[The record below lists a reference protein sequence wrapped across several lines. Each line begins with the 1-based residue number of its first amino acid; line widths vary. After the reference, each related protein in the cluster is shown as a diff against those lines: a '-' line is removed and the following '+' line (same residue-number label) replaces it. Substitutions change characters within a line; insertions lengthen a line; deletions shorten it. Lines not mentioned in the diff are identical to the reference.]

1 MEMRSQLGRVR
12 GLGSTHEGAHHF
24 WVQRL
29 SGIALVPLVLWFVFA
44 VPPVLTADLATFTDW
59 VGRHY
64 NPWLMILLIITMFY
78 HAMLGLQVIVE
89 DYVHAEAAKL
99 TTLILMKFAVVLL
112 GGCAVFA
119 VLRLTFGS

>member
-44 VPPVLTADLATFTDW
+44 VPPVLTSDLAGFTDW
-59 VGRHY
+59 IGRHY
-64 NPWLMILLIITMFY
+64 NPWLMILLIVTMFY
-78 HAMLGLQVIVE
+78 HAMLGLQVIIE
-89 DYVHAEAAKL
+89 DYIHGEAAKL